1 MISSSCFGD
10 AKEKTF
16 LNAAVF
22 MGMDST
28 MTPSKSRM
36 RVVRGLGC
44 GALSLLM
51 FLSHFQ
57 RLLDIC
63 FDGGKTVSKGYVGD
77 TGHSSC
83 VEHPGGCGKAV
94 KLLKAK
100 SPQL

>member
-36 RVVRGLGC
+36 RVVR
-44 GALSLLM
+44 
-51 FLSHFQ
+51 Q
-57 RLLDIC
+57 LLDILL
-63 FDGGKTVSKGYVGD
+63 FLFMISN
-77 TGHSSC
+77 
-83 VEHPGGCGKAV
+83 PG
-94 KLLKAK
+94 
-100 SPQL
+100 